1 MFINELGFPGA
12 SIVATLRRYDRGDN
26 VRLKPQA
33 MAWER
38 TGNTEADG
46 CGYVVTL
53 VRLQELN
60 DMVGNSISTSP
71 IVGSDIRNMEVF
83 EINHIPN
90 S

>member
-1 MFINELGFPGA
+1 
-12 SIVATLRRYDRGDN
+12 
-26 VRLKPQA
+26 